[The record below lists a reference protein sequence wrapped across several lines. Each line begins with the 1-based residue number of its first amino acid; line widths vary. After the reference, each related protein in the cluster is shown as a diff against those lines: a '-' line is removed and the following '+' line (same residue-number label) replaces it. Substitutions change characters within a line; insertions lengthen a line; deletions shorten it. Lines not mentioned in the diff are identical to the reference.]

1 MKKSSSAAP
10 LQDIVRPA
18 FAITVNGSAL
28 AMEAAL
34 RVSRVCVDE
43 DAGFPGMFAVEIAGG
58 DDDDETAWIDDGT
71 FGIGTAVEIKMG
83 YDDSLQTLISA
94 EITGLE
100 PTFVRGG
107 RPSLTVRG
115 HDRRHRLL
123 RGRKTR
129 SFVQQK
135 DSDIASAIASEAG
148 LTAQATD
155 SQVVHDYVL
164 QANQT
169 NMEFLQ
175 ERARRIEYEVVVE
188 GKTLHFRPVQNDQ
201 GEVLTLTPEDDLLE
215 FYPRLSTMGQFSE
228 LELRGWS
235 PKDKKEIVAKAKSG
249 DEVSTMGGNDS
260 GAAIAESAFGAA
272 AVLFSDTPVFTQAEA
287 DQLARARFNRA
298 VLELVVGEGV
308 CTGRTDLHP
317 GQVIKIDG
325 IGTRFSGQYYV
336 SATSHRYTQR
346 DAYQTHF
353 VVRRNA
359 A

>member
-123 RGRKTR
+123 RGKKTR

-135 DSDIASAIASEAG
+135 DSDIASTIASEAG
-148 LTAQATD
+148 LTAAATD
-155 SQVVHDYVL
+155 SQVTHEYVL

-169 NMEFLQ
+169 DMDF
-175 ERARRIEYEVVVE
+175 
-188 GKTLHFRPVQNDQ
+188 
-201 GEVLTLTPEDDLLE
+201 LLE
-215 FYPRLSTMGQFSE
+215 FYPRLSTMGQLTE
-228 LELRGWS
+228 MKVRGWS
-235 PKDKKEIVAKAKSG
+235 PKDKKELVGQAAAG
-249 DEVSTMGGNDS
+249 AEVSTMGGQ
-260 GAAIAESAFGAA
+260 E
-272 AVLFSDTPVFTQAEA
+272 
-287 DQLARARFNRA
+287 
-298 VLELVVGEGV
+298 
-308 CTGRTDLHP
+308 
-317 GQVIKIDG
+317 
-325 IGTRFSGQYYV
+325 
-336 SATSHRYTQR
+336 
-346 DAYQTHF
+346 
-353 VVRRNA
+353 
-359 A
+359 